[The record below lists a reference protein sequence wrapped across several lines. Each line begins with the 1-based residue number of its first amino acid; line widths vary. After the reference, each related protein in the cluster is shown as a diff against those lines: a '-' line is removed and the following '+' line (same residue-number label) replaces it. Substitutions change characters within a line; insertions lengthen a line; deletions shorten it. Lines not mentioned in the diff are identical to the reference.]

1 MGREGGEREGGR
13 EGDWWKRER
22 GKRRKVIIQLLMLYL
37 LTIINSYHSETK
49 LLRYMKQL
57 ENRDLSL
64 CHSMIP
70 LVK

>member
-1 MGREGGEREGGR
+1 MEERER
-13 EGDWWKRER
+13 E
-22 GKRRKVIIQLLMLYL
+22 KRRKVIIQSLMLY
-37 LTIINSYHSETK
+37 SYHSETK

-70 LVK
+70 LVKYIHLH